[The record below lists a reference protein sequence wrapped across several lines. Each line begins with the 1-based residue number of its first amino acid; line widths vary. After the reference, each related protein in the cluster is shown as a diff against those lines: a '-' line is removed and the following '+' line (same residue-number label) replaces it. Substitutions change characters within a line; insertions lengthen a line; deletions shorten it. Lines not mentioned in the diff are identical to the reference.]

1 MRSPSAPAQ
10 LRTESADRPRV
21 GRGSVGAIS
30 PKVGGSQALEVE
42 TFRWPDKTSAARR
55 WRSGR
60 DFHLWPVQ
68 RHEPSKKGPSV
79 MIDHVSI
86 QVCGLAVSAEFY
98 QHILE
103 PLGYLRLVDRPA
115 TVGFG
120 FKYPELW
127 LNARPTSPRAAAD
140 AGAHVC
146 LRARS
151 IDAVREFHQRAIAK
165 GGSDDG
171 QPGPRQGAMVVYYA
185 AFIRDLDGNRVE
197 VMNVPKADR

>member
-1 MRSPSAPAQ
+1 MPSP
-10 LRTESADRPRV
+10 RPRH
-21 GRGSVGAIS
+21 RAI
-30 PKVGGSQALEVE
+30 GEV
-42 TFRWPDKTSAARR
+42 
-55 WRSGR
+55 
-60 DFHLWPVQ
+60 DFHLWRV
-68 RHEPSKKGPSV
+68 RSHEPSEKGHFV

-86 QVCGLAVSAEFY
+86 QVCDLAVSAEFY

-103 PLGYLRLVDRPA
+103 PLGYLRLVERPA

-127 LNARPTSPRAAAD
+127 LNARPASPRAAAD
-140 AGAHVC
+140 IGAHVC

-151 IDAVREFHQRAIAK
+151 IEAVREFHQRAIAK

-171 QPGPRQGAMVVYYA
+171 RPGPRQGAMVVYYA

-197 VMNVPKADR
+197 VMTVPKADR